1 MRQTIARGRDRLVL
15 GLWLIVLGGM
25 NGDRSSVQAQS
36 PTTSKAEGPS
46 SSAVEERLR
55 RLEEVNARLLE
66 RLDRDRDESAQ
77 RYRALEERCLELQR
91 RLGEPVQIPSTKTAP
106 ETGEPSEAGDRT
118 VRRSHLGRPGELGK
132 RPSFREIPLKSR
144 FAEGFQ
150 LASED
155 DEFDLRF
162 HVLDQTDAEVF
173 APNDRTF
180 GKSGMYIPRVRL
192 YLEGRLTRLWD
203 YEVSLQRSLE
213 GSWDLLDG
221 NLNFHPSDA
230 FQVKFGRQ
238 LVPYSYDWFDHLE
251 QYFITPER
259 ALFPLN
265 FGLSRQAGVMGW
277 GHARAGTMDWAL
289 GVFNGHL
296 TGLADNN
303 PNLEGVGYLN
313 FRPFLT
319 SERFPA
325 LHHLNVGAS
334 GSIGEITRN
343 DTPLPMRT
351 SVQSSDNDEAA
362 EDASAV
368 FLVFNEG
375 TFYQGSRRFAAVH
388 LAYYYRGLSFE
399 SEWNIG
405 RFQMTRPGLGSKPEI
420 PVGGFHTTLSY
431 FLTGEQIERRTTVQP
446 LQPFQPLHG
455 KWGVGAFEPFLR
467 YSHLNLGANL
477 FSEGLAD
484 GRLWSNDAGM
494 IDLGINWY
502 PNQWVK
508 FYLTWQHAMFGSPV
522 LVNEAKDHFSR
533 DVDLFWV
540 RGQVYF

>member
-1 MRQTIARGRDRLVL
+1 MRQTITRCRNRLTF
-15 GLWLIVLGGM
+15 GLWLTILGG
-25 NGDRSSVQAQS
+25 GHWVESSACAQEPTPKAAVS
-36 PTTSKAEGPS
+36 PSP
-46 SSAVEERLR
+46 AVEERLR

-77 RYRALEERCLELQR
+77 RYRVLEERYRELQR
-91 RLGEPVQIPSTKTAP
+91 RLGEPPATPALKADVPP
-106 ETGEPSEAGDRT
+106 ETGEAT
-118 VRRSHLGRPGELGK
+118 ARRSHLGRPGELGK
-132 RPSFREIPLKSR
+132 ALSVRELPLKAR
-144 FAEGFQ
+144 FADGFQ

-155 DEFDLRF
+155 EEFDLRF
-162 HVLDQTDAEVF
+162 HVLNQTDAEVF
-173 APNDRTF
+173 APNNRTF
-180 GKSGMYIPRVRL
+180 GKSGLYIPRVRL
-192 YLEGRLTRLWD
+192 YLEGRLTKLWD

-221 NLNFHPSDA
+221 NVNFHPSDA

-251 QYFITPER
+251 QYFIAPER

-265 FGLSRQAGVMGW
+265 FGLSRQAGLMGW
-277 GHARAGTMDWAL
+277 GHAREGKLDWAL

-313 FRPFLT
+313 FRPFLG
-319 SERFPA
+319 SEQFPA

-368 FLVFNEG
+368 FLAFNKG
-375 TFYQGSRRFAAVH
+375 TVYQGARRFAAVH
-388 LAYYYRGLSFE
+388 LAYYYHGLSFE

-405 RFQMTRPGLGSKPEI
+405 RFQMTRPGLGNKPEI

-431 FLTGEQIERRTTVQP
+431 FLTGEQIERRTVVQP
-446 LQPFQPLHG
+446 LRPFQPFHG
-455 KWGVGAFEPFLR
+455 EWGLGAFEPFIR
-467 YSHLNLGANL
+467 YSQLNLGENL
-477 FSEGLAD
+477 FTEGLAE

-494 IDLGINWY
+494 IDLGMNWY
-502 PNQWVK
+502 PNRWVK

-522 LVNEAKDHFSR
+522 LVNEAKNTFSR
-533 DVDLFWV
+533 DMNLFWV

>member
-1 MRQTIARGRDRLVL
+1 MRRLLARCRNGLLL
-15 GLWLIVLGGM
+15 GLWLTPLVWG
-25 NGDRSSVQAQS
+25 NWPESVVRAQEPTPQPAAVS
-36 PTTSKAEGPS
+36 PQP
-46 SSAVEERLR
+46 AVEERLR

-77 RYRALEERCLELQR
+77 RYRELEGRYLELQR
-91 RLGEPVQIPSTKTAP
+91 RLGEPPPPPTSSSKRETEESSESGEATA
-106 ETGEPSEAGDRT
+106 
-118 VRRSHLGRPGELGK
+118 RRSHFGRPGELGK
-132 RPSFREIPLKSR
+132 HPKVRELPLKAR
-144 FAEGFQ
+144 FADGFQ
-150 LASED
+150 LASKDE
-155 DEFDLRF
+155 EFDLRF
-162 HVLDQTDAEVF
+162 HVLNQTDSEIFV
-173 APNDRTF
+173 PNDRTF
-180 GKSGMYIPRVRL
+180 GKSGLYIPRVRL

-203 YEVSLQRSLE
+203 YEFSLQRSLE

-265 FGLSRQAGVMGW
+265 FGLSRQAGLMGW
-277 GHARAGTMDWAL
+277 GHAREGRLDWAL

-313 FRPFLT
+313 FRPFLG

-375 TFYQGSRRFAAVH
+375 TVYQGDRRFAAVH
-388 LAYYYRGLSFE
+388 LAYYFRGLSFE

-405 RFQMTRPGLGSKPEI
+405 QFQMTRPGLGRKPEI
-420 PVGGFHTTLSY
+420 PVGGFHTALSY

-446 LQPFQPLHG
+446 LRPFHPQNG
-455 KWGVGAFEPFLR
+455 EWGLGAFEPFIR
-467 YSHLNLGANL
+467 YSHLNLGEDI
-477 FSEGLAD
+477 FTEGLAE
-484 GRLWSNDAGM
+484 GRLWTNDVGM
-494 IDLGINWY
+494 IDLGMNWY
-502 PNQWVK
+502 PNRWIK

-522 LVNEAKDHFSR
+522 LVNEAKNTFGR
-533 DVDLFWV
+533 DMDLFWL